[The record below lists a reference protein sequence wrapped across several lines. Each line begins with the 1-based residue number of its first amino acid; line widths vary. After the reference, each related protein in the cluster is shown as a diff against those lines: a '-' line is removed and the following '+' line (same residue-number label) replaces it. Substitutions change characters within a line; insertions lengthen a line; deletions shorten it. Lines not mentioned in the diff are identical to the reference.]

1 LRGLG
6 NSLFTKLITRI
17 NGKMIFFGL
26 LAVGAFW
33 FAIQLCWSVV
43 GKQWYSVAFRLICAV
58 ALFGLGIVMIFFTAF
73 GTN

>member
-1 LRGLG
+1 M
-6 NSLFTKLITRI
+6 F
-17 NGKMIFFGL
+17 FFGL

-43 GKQWYSVAFRLICAV
+43 GKRWYSVAFRLICAV
-58 ALFGLGIVMIFFTAF
+58 ALFVFGVVMIFFTAF

>member
-1 LRGLG
+1 LV
-6 NSLFTKLITRI
+6 NSLISHI
-17 NGKMIFFGL
+17 NVKMIFFWL

-43 GKQWYSVAFRLICAV
+43 GKAWYGVAFRLVGAV
-58 ALFGLGIVMIFFTAF
+58 ALFGLGVVMIFFTAF